1 MIKVVPVYNYY
12 IAMSICKLN
21 LFLGMSL
28 VVKCS
33 TFFVVRYL
41 FVFHFNFINSK
52 SERKI
57 KIITRTCVVVLASLC
72 TIIDDL
78 NKSRQFLYLTN
89 SQFKEKDVPKEKF
102 PSFMSTIIVTCVS
115 ILIMVVVQARIVQEK
130 RKMPELLKK
139 YKWDFFKLKTVSLAL
154 IIVAVIFLLRIST
167 AFVDLYVISLLSS
180 TLRSCIITF
189 VIILIL
195 IKSNNRMYEYVKK
208 KIIPEFILKDME
220 MWRGIYSNPTNE
232 SHQTL
237 PTNFR
242 TSNWESNACNNSP
255 NPQLNQVQPPNIF
268 VIPQSVD
275 HVGGRNF
282 PNQINMNLTSNLQP
296 SKNTLPDVSM

>member
-1 MIKVVPVYNYY
+1 MIDDYSKN
-12 IAMSICKLN
+12 KEFLN
-21 LFLGMSL
+21 L
-28 VVKCS
+28 
-33 TFFVVRYL
+33 T
-41 FVFHFNFINSK
+41 
-52 SERKI
+52 
-57 KIITRTCVVVLASLC
+57 
-72 TIIDDL
+72 
-78 NKSRQFLYLTN
+78 Q
-89 SQFKEKDVPKEKF
+89 SQFKEKDAPKKVNLNV
-102 PSFMSTIIVTCVS
+102 MSSIIITCIS
-115 ILIMVVVQARIVQEK
+115 ILVMIVVQARIVHEK
-130 RKMPELLKK
+130 RKMPEPA
-139 YKWDFFKLKTVSLAL
+139 KWDFFNLKIVSLAL
-154 IIVAVIFLLRIST
+154 FIVGAIFLLRISR
-167 AFVDLYVISLLSS
+167 AFVNVYVITQLSS
-180 TLRSCIITF
+180 TMRSCIIIL
-189 VIILIL
+189 VVILIL

-242 TSNWESNACNNSP
+242 TSNWESNACKNSP
-255 NPQLNQVQPPNIF
+255 NPQSNQAVQPPNIF